1 MPKVFTSKNQ
11 KTGELGES
19 VASRFLVKH
28 GYSVLER
35 NYTKKWGEI
44 DIIAI
49 KNKVLFFVEVKS
61 VSRET
66 LPSPERKVIND
77 DYRAE
82 DNMHPWKAKRM
93 ARTIQT
99 YLLSKNVGDDVEW
112 EAMLLVVYLNL
123 KTKKACVKVVNDLI
137 L

>member
-1 MPKVFTSKNQ
+1 MKQ
-11 KTGELGES
+11 
-19 VASRFLVKH
+19 
-28 GYSVLER
+28 GYSIIER

-44 DIIAI
+44 DIIAE
-49 KNKVLFFVEVKS
+49 KDKVLYFVEVKS
-61 VSRET
+61 VSCKT
-66 LPSPERKVIND
+66 LPNAKMESAGD

-99 YLLSKNVGDDVEW
+99 YLLSKKIDESAEW
-112 EAMLLVVYLNL
+112 EAMLLVVYLNMQ
-123 KTKKACVKVVNDLI
+123 TRKACVKVIADLI